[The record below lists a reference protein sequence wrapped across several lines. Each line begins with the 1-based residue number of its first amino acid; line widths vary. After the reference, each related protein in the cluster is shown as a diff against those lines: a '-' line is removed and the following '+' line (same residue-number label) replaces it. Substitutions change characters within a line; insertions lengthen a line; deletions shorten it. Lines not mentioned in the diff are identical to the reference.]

1 MATLLQAQ
9 DLAQTFRVG
18 DIPLTIFENLS
29 LEIQKG
35 EMVAITG
42 ESGAGKSTLLYLLG
56 GLEAPTRGRISI
68 AGKALEGNG
77 RREQAAFRNE
87 VIGFVFQF
95 HYLLPEFSALENVCI
110 PRLIGGEAFPSARP
124 EAEKLLREVGLEGR
138 AHHRVGQLSGGE
150 QQRVALARALI
161 NRPQLLLADEPTG
174 NLDYKTSGAMIDLLR
189 RLHQEHQ
196 LTSLIATHSFEVAAK
211 ADRVLNIHQGRL
223 IEVDKKTLA
232 R

>member
-1 MATLLQAQ
+1 MNSFLEAQ
-9 DLAQTFRVG
+9 DLAQTFYVG
-18 DIPLTIFENLS
+18 HVALTVFENLS
-29 LEIQKG
+29 LQIQKG
-35 EMVAITG
+35 EMVAVTG

-56 GLEAPTRGRISI
+56 GLEPPTRGRISI
-68 AGKALEGNG
+68 AGQTLEGAG
-77 RREQAAFRNE
+77 RMEQAAFRNE

-95 HYLLPEFSALENVCI
+95 HYLLPEFTALENVCI
-110 PRLIGGEAFPSARP
+110 PRLIRGQNLPSARP
-124 EAEKLLREVGLEGR
+124 EAARLLQEVGLEGR
-138 AHHRVGQLSGGE
+138 SDHRVGQLSGGE

-189 RLHQEHQ
+189 RLHQQHQ